1 MLLSYDPATSF
12 FRMKTS
18 LPWRN
23 HYSHASGDLHK
34 NAYDTA
40 NTKQKQPHFTQRSF
54 FTVEGSFQIYL
65 PNIGASKLKGS
76 EVFLARD
83 HLCP

>member
-1 MLLSYDPATSF
+1 MMRVNLQVET
-12 FRMKTS
+12 MS
-18 LPWRN
+18 LERERQ
-23 HYSHASGDLHK
+23 
-34 NAYDTA
+34 T

-54 FTVEGSFQIYL
+54 FTVESSFQIYL

>member
-1 MLLSYDPATSF
+1 MRVNLQVETMSLEREKANQYKTKTTSF
-12 FRMKTS
+12 HTEI
-18 LPWRN
+18 
-23 HYSHASGDLHK
+23 
-34 NAYDTA
+34 
-40 NTKQKQPHFTQRSF
+40 F